1 MSAPPPL
8 RRSAV
13 LREDTAPG
21 YRRTEW
27 ATLSETGAL
36 TIEGQSLTDD
46 DEWGEYE
53 WAFSVPAEQ
62 VPGLVTALGGTA
74 GDDVLTVLAA
84 HCRAH
89 HPPDFAGL
97 MERHGVT
104 HTFWSRL
111 GD

>member
-1 MSAPPPL
+1 MAGPL
-8 RRSAV
+8 PLPRRAV

-21 YRRTEW
+21 YHRTEW
-27 ATLSETGAL
+27 AALSETGAL
-36 TIEGQSLTDD
+36 TIDGQSITSD
-46 DEWGEYE
+46 DEYGEYE
-53 WAFSVPAEQ
+53 WAFSVPADQ
-62 VPGLVTALGGTA
+62 VPGLITTLGGTA
-74 GDDVLTVLAA
+74 GDDVLALLAA

-97 MERHGVT
+97 MDGHGVT